1 MTREIRETRIVI
13 VNYNGKALL
22 EECLPSIV
30 EAARYAERK
39 TAITVIDNQSTDDS
53 VDFLRTRFPDV
64 VVMSAKANRIL
75 FSYNDA
81 LAQMTEP
88 VIILLNNDIRVDK
101 AFIDPLIDP
110 FEKNEKVF
118 AVGAQCRDFDGQGF
132 QGEKSIGGMKFGLF
146 WTDSRYPGYEKDMDL
161 PSWTAQ
167 VALGAVDRDKF
178 LQLGGYDD
186 LYFPGL
192 WEDTDIS
199 FQAYRYGWHCLYEP
213 KSILYHKGQVTFH
226 KEYGSSDRASIAYR
240 NTFLFMWKNF
250 SGLAFAISQ
259 IFWIPW
265 RILFA
270 LVRGNRGLLSGFLR
284 ALPMIGKALSRKNRV
299 HLKPQRTN
307 REILA
312 IWGSRNWGTPS

>member
-1 MTREIRETRIVI
+1 MTRPISETRIV
-13 VNYNGKALL
+13 VLNYNGKALL

-30 EAARYAERK
+30 EAARYARRK
-39 TAITVIDNQSTDDS
+39 TSVTVLDNQSTDES
-53 VDFLRTRFPDV
+53 IDFLRMNFPDV
-64 VVMSAKANRIL
+64 SIMSAADNRIL

-101 AFIDPLIDP
+101 GFVDPLIDP
-110 FEKNEKVF
+110 FERDEDVF
-118 AVGAQCRDFDGQGF
+118 AVGAQCRNFDGQGF
-132 QGEKSIGGMKFGLF
+132 QGEKSIGGMRFGLF
-146 WTDSRYPGYEKDMDL
+146 WTDSRYSGYEQDKNH

-167 VALGAVDRDKF
+167 VALGAFDRNKF

-213 KSILYHKGQVTFH
+213 QSILYHRGQVTFH
-226 KEYGSSDRASIAYR
+226 KAYGSSARAVIAYR

-250 SGLAFAISQ
+250 SGIPFILSQ
-259 IFWIPW
+259 LFWVPL
-265 RILFA
+265 RILLA
-270 LVRGNRGLLSGFLR
+270 LARGNKGLLSGFLR
-284 ALPMIGKALSRKNRV
+284 AIPIMNKAYSRKMRIS
-299 HLKPQRTN
+299 LKLQRTN
-307 REILA
+307 RDILA
-312 IWGSRNWGTPS
+312 IWGSRNWGIPS